1 MNGDEDPRKKS
12 EQSNQPYIS
21 SLARER
27 RLEWTGHVVRAPK
40 TRDIR
45 NHLEI
50 YPSGRRPPGRPRQR
64 WLDNVTRDLQELD
77 VGVEWE
83 RLAQDRMIW
92 RGITREARALQGRYG
107 HRK

>member
-1 MNGDEDPRKKS
+1 METKIRGRSQSLDKS
-12 EQSNQPYIS
+12 
-21 SLARER
+21 AM
-27 RLEWTGHVVRAPK
+27 WAGHVVRAPK

-45 NHLEI
+45 NLQES
-50 YPSGRRPPGRPRQR
+50 YPPGRRHPGRPRQR
-64 WLDNVTRDLQELD
+64 WLDNVIRDLQELD

-92 RGITREARALQGRYG
+92 RGITREARALQGRQGRYG